1 MHNEAGEANPVIC
14 NDGGP
19 STTKEFHAPQVPPE
33 MIIRSSRSRAHVNP
47 NLQRNRKELSKS
59 PLR

>member
-33 MIIRSSRSRAHVNP
+33 MIIRSSRSRAHVNVGFLVSTIP
-47 NLQRNRKELSKS
+47 VSFLLI
-59 PLR
+59 